1 MKHLILIA
9 TLSLSL
15 FAQSTQA
22 PSLTELEATQRALLL
37 TRAQNI
43 ALQQAQLDRDVQDFV
58 KAVQSAHP
66 GYQLTNDGKL
76 VEIPKEPKEKAK

>member
-15 FAQSTQA
+15 FAQVAA

-37 TRAQNI
+37 TRAQNL